1 MRRVRVRKLYAD
13 FEQTYMR
20 MPRATRWN
28 QRAEKIN
35 WLRRL
40 FQSLGS
46 MRSGEKQILHVPSER
61 RQLKK
66 RWMLY
71 RMLDSNR
78 MLVRGR

>member
-1 MRRVRVRKLYAD
+1 MRRVRVRKLYDD

-20 MPRATRWN
+20 RPFKARWKVVAKDNPLVRLWRTLKKPAT
-28 QRAEKIN
+28 EIVH
-35 WLRRL
+35 
-40 FQSLGS
+40 
-46 MRSGEKQILHVPSER
+46 MPSER

-78 MLVRGR
+78 MLVRRAK